1 MYCPNC
7 KKEYSSEYKGNF
19 CGDCGTRLVDSPK
32 QNDFGVNISD
42 DAAIMGGVNVVRN
55 DTHNTTSFDQSV
67 TYNSTVTNNINKS
80 NIELQQE
87 RTQSFI
93 EQCKQA
99 FSAGN
104 GLITE
109 ERRVSLETLRLSLGI
124 DEAEAERLIEVAR
137 KSSGARMTTLGL
149 RDVTTMKNIDRYIV
163 NNNATMLNG
172 QIARLAAL
180 VNNYNIEEIH
190 YKNYMLQAA
199 LSPTELMRGYE
210 SSTADEYWQTYW
222 ASVAYFKCGDNVK
235 AERAIVKLDRYAEY
249 PEDNTLLLSALS
261 TYKDY
266 GVEEAAGY
274 INAVIPEQCSP
285 LLLPFVQALFLE
297 IYPEGAAEFGFAKEN
312 CQFYID
318 NFVW

>member
-7 KKEYSSEYKGNF
+7 KKVQSSEYKGNF
-19 CGDCGTRLVDSPK
+19 CGVCGTRLVDSPK

-80 NIELQQE
+80 TIELQQE

-137 KSSGARMTTLGL
+137 KSS
-149 RDVTTMKNIDRYIV
+149 
-163 NNNATMLNG
+163 
-172 QIARLAAL
+172 AAFD
-180 VNNYNIEEIH
+180 
-190 YKNYMLQAA
+190 
-199 LSPTELMRGYE
+199 S
-210 SSTADEYWQTYW
+210 
-222 ASVAYFKCGDNVK
+222 
-235 AERAIVKLDRYAEY
+235 
-249 PEDNTLLLSALS
+249 
-261 TYKDY
+261 
-266 GVEEAAGY
+266 
-274 INAVIPEQCSP
+274 
-285 LLLPFVQALFLE
+285 
-297 IYPEGAAEFGFAKEN
+297 
-312 CQFYID
+312 
-318 NFVW
+318 

>member
-7 KKEYSSEYKGNF
+7 KKVYSSEYKGNF

-80 NIELQQE
+80 TIELQQE

-93 EQCKQA
+93 EQCKLA

-163 NNNATMLNG
+163 NNNANMLKG

-190 YKNYMLQAA
+190 YKNYML
-199 LSPTELMRGYE
+199 
-210 SSTADEYWQTYW
+210 
-222 ASVAYFKCGDNVK
+222 
-235 AERAIVKLDRYAEY
+235 
-249 PEDNTLLLSALS
+249 
-261 TYKDY
+261 
-266 GVEEAAGY
+266 
-274 INAVIPEQCSP
+274 
-285 LLLPFVQALFLE
+285 
-297 IYPEGAAEFGFAKEN
+297 
-312 CQFYID
+312 
-318 NFVW
+318 